1 MQDIAQ
7 APSTGAGSRFY
18 HAHPR
23 HQRIWNE
30 QIKFA
35 TGRADAHLRMLL
47 TPAPKTNAERQR
59 EFRMRNPG
67 YFRKYYAVKRSM
79 AKRIRA
85 RMQAEAQAAQ
95 AALIAAARAEATLA
109 ILAKPKPLMLPAPV
123 QDPTMAALEALAA
136 ALASPSARAA
146 TPIPA
151 PLARPVGPS

>member
-1 MQDIAQ
+1 MQIVAQ
-7 APSTGAGSRFY
+7 APSTAAGSRFY

-47 TPAPKTNAERQR
+47 TPAPKTNVERQR

-95 AALIAAARAEATLA
+95 AALIVAARAEATIA
-109 ILAKPKPLMLPAPV
+109 ILSKPEPLMLPAPV
-123 QDPTMAALEALAA
+123 KDPAMAAIDALAA
-136 ALASPSARAA
+136 ALASPAIREA
-146 TPIPA
+146 IPV
-151 PLARPVGPS
+151 PDHQARPAGAR